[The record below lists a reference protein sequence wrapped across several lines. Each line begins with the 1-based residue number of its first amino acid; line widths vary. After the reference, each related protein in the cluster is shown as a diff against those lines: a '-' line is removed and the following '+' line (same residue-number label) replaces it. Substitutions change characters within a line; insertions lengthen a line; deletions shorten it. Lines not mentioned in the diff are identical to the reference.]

1 MATQVEALFQ
11 RIDALQIDVTKDV
24 DEKFIRGSGA
34 GGQKINKTSN
44 NVQLIHLREM
54 MRAAVVRSEPFH
66 VHRPLPA
73 HTHTRSYAHT
83 HTTATGIQVSCQRER
98 ARERN
103 RFLALRDLID
113 KLEVLSFFK

>member
-44 NVQLIHLREM
+44 NVQLIHLREI

-83 HTTATGIQVSCQRER
+83 HYSNRHTGELSTGEG
-98 ARERN
+98 ARKKPIPS
-103 RFLALRDLID
+103 AA
-113 KLEVLSFFK
+113 

>member
-11 RIDALQIDVTKDV
+11 RIDALQIDLTKDV

-54 MRAAVVRSEPFH
+54 MRAAVVRSCRHFCPH
-66 VHRPLPA
+66 A
-73 HTHTRSYAHT
+73 HTLLRRHTLQQQASR
-83 HTTATGIQVSCQRER
+83 
-98 ARERN
+98 
-103 RFLALRDLID
+103 
-113 KLEVLSFFK
+113 